1 MPHSQSFHALRNIPQ
16 IRQKLLQFYDANKR
30 DLEWRI
36 PVDDVQLRAYRVW
49 VSEIMLQQTR
59 VETVKEYYRK
69 WIQKWPTMNDFVKA
83 TLEEVHAIWAGLGY
97 YSRATRLLEGA
108 KVVVEKMDGIIPSHP
123 EELQKIPGVGPYTA
137 GAISSIAFNQPVPLV
152 DGNVIR
158 VLSRMTALGGDP
170 KSKLFTQRVWQTAA
184 EVVDSARPGCFNQ
197 SLMELGATVCTPTN
211 PSCKTCPVNA
221 NCTAYIEENN
231 TKKRSIEDDIEDLC
245 TLCPEV
251 ETIRVVDFPTKVAK
265 KEARKEEVVVG
276 IIEVNGEFLLVQN
289 PSKGL
294 LANLWDFPVIP
305 LDGTTTQ
312 NRGERMKD
320 FFHIHNACTKSV
332 GNTIH
337 KFSHIHRTMNVE
349 YMELKSKDDIKLDS
363 LEDRP
368 VKWLSKENFSDGSL
382 GLPITHS
389 KAWDL
394 YQKDQKLKS
403 KKTDFFKPKKAK
415 LK

>member
-1 MPHSQSFHALRNIPQ
+1 M
-16 IRQKLLQFYDANKR
+16 NKR

-36 PVDDVQLRAYRVW
+36 PVEDVQLRAYRVW

-108 KVVVEKMDGIIPSHP
+108 KVVMEKMDGIIPSQP
-123 EELQKIPGVGPYTA
+123 DDLQKIPGVGPYTA
-137 GAISSIAFNQPVPLV
+137 GAISSIAFNKAVPLV

-170 KSKLFTQRVWQTAA
+170 KSKMVTQRIWETAA
-184 EVVDSARPGCFNQ
+184 QAVDSARPGCFNQ
-197 SLMELGATVCTPTN
+197 SLMELGATVCSPTN
-211 PSCKTCPVNA
+211 PSCKTCPVNEH
-221 NCTAYIEENN
+221 CTAYLEEST
-231 TKKRSIEDDIEDLC
+231 TKKRTIQEDIEDIC
-245 TLCPEV
+245 ALCPEV
-251 ETIRVVDFPTKVAK
+251 DVIRVLDYPMKVTK
-265 KEARKEEVVVG
+265 KEARKEDVLVC
-276 IIEVNGEFLLVQN
+276 IIEVSGEFLLVQN

-305 LDGTTTQ
+305 FDPSEGQVRGDLLKEFFQIHDGT
-312 NRGERMKD
+312 
-320 FFHIHNACTKSV
+320 TKSV
-332 GNTIH
+332 GKTIH
-337 KFSHIHRTMNVE
+337 KFSHIHRTMFVE
-349 YMELKSKDDIKLDS
+349 TIELKAKHDINLDS
-363 LEDRP
+363 LEGRP
-368 VKWLSKENFSDGSL
+368 IKWLSKENFSDGSL

-403 KKTDFFKPKKAK
+403 KKSDFFKPKKAK
-415 LK
+415 LE